1 MHTGFEGLD
10 GVSGK
15 HADPLLTH
23 HGPGVVL
30 GIQEMHRRTGLRL
43 TPGKH
48 RFEHAIPEHTLP
60 PELGKQGRVGVQN
73 PGWERR

>member
-1 MHTGFEGLD
+1 LHTGFEGLD

-23 HGPGVVL
+23 HGSGVVL
-30 GIQEMHRRTGLRL
+30 GIHEMHRRTGLRL

-73 PGWERR
+73 PRRERR